1 MLWPSAEM
9 ELPENKLDILQQ
21 FNMQLVVA
29 LNIDESKTDAQKI
42 QGLKVSTEDRDF
54 GEQIAFVA
62 FVRDIHFEKG
72 L

>member
-1 MLWPSAEM
+1 M

-21 FNMQLVVA
+21 YNRQLVVA
-29 LNIDESKTDAQKI
+29 LNIDESKTDTQKI
-42 QGLKVSTEDRDF
+42 QGLKVSTVDCDF

-62 FVRDIHFEKG
+62 FVRDIHFENG